1 MNEPPTLLLDR
12 LDPCDGHEPRA
23 SRIRHPRQNELLC
36 EIWMGGSDSI
46 VGEPVATTDLASAI
60 VIDCAGEL
68 ASPLRTR
75 CGLYLPRVFM
85 DAEVRPYSYPRLAQL
100 VHGLALVAGGAS
112 PPADLATDLAP
123 ISRIYV
129 FCQYGMNRSG
139 LVTGLL
145 LRALGVEAEEAL
157 AAIRRAR
164 PGALS
169 NETFCAL
176 VSDWRCPETD
186 A

>member
-1 MNEPPTLLLDR
+1 MNEPPAL
-12 LDPCDGHEPRA
+12 PFDGHEPRA
-23 SRIRHPRQNELLC
+23 SRIRHPRTLGLPR

-46 VGEPVATTDLASAI
+46 VGQPVRAAEFAGSI
-60 VIDCAGEL
+60 VVDCAGDL
-68 ASPLRTR
+68 AAPLRAR
-75 CGLYLPRVFM
+75 CGLYVPRVFM
-85 DAEVRPYSYPRLAQL
+85 DAEVRPFSYPRLARL
-100 VHGLALVAGGAS
+100 VH
-112 PPADLATDLAP
+112 DLAQVVGGGQLPPDLAVGEP
-123 ISRIYV
+123 NAVRRIYV

-176 VSDWRCPETD
+176 VSDWHCPNED
-186 A
+186 